1 MLNDR
6 KLNIKGKFLYSKAK
20 TRIFLEIHF
29 TGSDYMSQLESIY
42 GGGGGAG
49 GKGGRGFQT
58 KYDQRQLTTVKE
70 SLIFN
75 DQTERI
81 VCDIC
86 KRPFFR
92 YFTGI

>member
-1 MLNDR
+1 
-6 KLNIKGKFLYSKAK
+6 
-20 TRIFLEIHF
+20 
-29 TGSDYMSQLESIY
+29 MSQLESIY

-70 SLIFN
+70 SLILN

-81 VCDIC
+81 VYDIC
-86 KRPFFR
+86 KRLFFR